1 MSTLNRIDESAINT
15 SFYTL
20 IGPSRSEEILVE
32 TLIGKVY
39 SEKVCVIAYH
49 CLRFTTKVNHTMFY
63 VFDEAKCPFSIVTR
77 SHGHFRSLARTRL
90 LWYLLAVLLAMY
102 CLLHHCKATC
112 IPPVSVTA
120 ITPTL

>member
-49 CLRFTTKVNHTMFY
+49 CLRFTSNEGH
-63 VFDEAKCPFSIVTR
+63 ASILCFMCLMRQNVL
-77 SHGHFRSLARTRL
+77 S
-90 LWYLLAVLLAMY
+90 VLLQDHMVILGA
-102 CLLHHCKATC
+102 
-112 IPPVSVTA
+112 
-120 ITPTL
+120 